1 MNIET
6 SLMINSTLSDLETR
20 SEVALHYSRAER
32 YECHRQPKVEC
43 IVGPRPTSL
52 ETNNSGD
59 RTTWYSNSDRTFNTA
74 GHILI
79 SGRSWVTSDYC
90 SAELGSTDR
99 RLLAASL

>member
-1 MNIET
+1 MPPSAKI
-6 SLMINSTLSDLETR
+6 
-20 SEVALHYSRAER
+20 
-32 YECHRQPKVEC
+32 EC

-52 ETNNSGD
+52 ETNNNGD

-79 SGRSWVTSDYC
+79 SGRSWVTSDYRVYC